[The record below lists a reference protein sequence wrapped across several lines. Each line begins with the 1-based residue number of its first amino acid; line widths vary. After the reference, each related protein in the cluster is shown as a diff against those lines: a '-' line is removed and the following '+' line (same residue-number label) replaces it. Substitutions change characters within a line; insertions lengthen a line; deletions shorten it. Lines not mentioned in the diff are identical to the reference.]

1 MFSAGLCECECD
13 SKWRA
18 EEEEEASFHQLHSY
32 SAEVRTCESYF
43 TEETMGRLTEAL
55 WHEMGTLIDCGG
67 GK

>member
-18 EEEEEASFHQLHSY
+18 EEEASFHQLHSY